1 MKEQW
6 RSSQSPEQEPPAAQQ
21 SEAIPGVDAAPEE
34 ISHEETVCEG
44 CGRPYSHARKKELG
58 KKVLKT
64 LRAEHDMLSSKNSVR
79 RQRGRAAFRS
89 SSSTSPSLVK
99 QKSGTSKMMKLE
111 KKKAIQERKKTVQE
125 KSRTRRYP
133 PAGLAT
139 LEDLENNYIIR
150 QGRTPRRSML
160 VED

>member
-1 MKEQW
+1 
-6 RSSQSPEQEPPAAQQ
+6 
-21 SEAIPGVDAAPEE
+21 
-34 ISHEETVCEG
+34 
-44 CGRPYSHARKKELG
+44 
-58 KKVLKT
+58 
-64 LRAEHDMLSSKNSVR
+64 
-79 RQRGRAAFRS
+79 
-89 SSSTSPSLVK
+89 
-99 QKSGTSKMMKLE
+99 MMKLE